1 MNFELTNWLEHEQVK
16 NVNGPDGVE
25 AAWLSR
31 AARFCCLYFLV
42 VPMLEASEY
51 PDVALG
57 GFFFGDLYHVPSHHT
72 AEGDGASGAVLRRLL
87 LSADGVFSDRWSGK
101 AKVEAYHEGA
111 FENYEMTHRV
121 LDFGLT
127 RKVGRHQ
134 VSGGLIPT
142 ITYDVMEAFWGKRY
156 LVRTAPD
163 IQGIAA
169 RDVGLKLMGP
179 LSLGDGFSYRVMYG
193 AKATW
198 QADKNPF
205 DKAMGAIT
213 WRGPTGFLIDA
224 YVDWESRPGP
234 YDRSTAQFLV
244 GKKTERYTLGFEYT
258 NQDRGEDPDLELATV
273 MAVVKLG
280 GAWSAMGQLHR
291 LFKPSVKGNDIAY
304 IPFDPS
310 AKATNLVAGFEYRF
324 NDHFV
329 LSPNIVWTHYSVN
342 ASGVKPDDDLHL
354 RLTFYVNFD

>member
-1 MNFELTNWLEHEQVK
+1 MKH
-16 NVNGPDGVE
+16 VNGPYRALDKRWSVL
-25 AAWLSR
+25 AYLS
-31 AARFCCLYFLV
+31 CLSFLC
-42 VPMLEASEY
+42 ASRLSASHM
-51 PDVALG
+51 PSVDFG

-72 AEGDGASGAVLRRLL
+72 VAGDGASGLVLRRLL
-87 LSADGVFSDRWSGK
+87 VSADAKFSDQWSGK
-101 AKVEAYHEGA
+101 AKLEAYHEGA

-121 LDFGLT
+121 LDLGLT
-127 RKVGRHQ
+127 KKLGAHQ
-134 VSGGLIPT
+134 LSGGLIPT

-169 RDVGLKLMGP
+169 RDVGLKAMGP
-179 LSLGDGFSYRVMYG
+179 LPFADGLSYRIMHG
-193 AKATW
+193 FKETW
-198 QADKNPF
+198 EADKNPF
-205 DKAMGAIT
+205 NKTMGAVA

-224 YVDWESRPGP
+224 YMDYESRPGP
-234 YDRSTAQFLV
+234 YDRSTWQFLA
-244 GKKTERYTLGFEYT
+244 GKKTKQYTLGFEYT

-273 MAVVKLG
+273 MAVVKLS

-304 IPFDPS
+304 IPFDPT
-310 AKATNLVAGFEYRF
+310 AKATNVVAGLEYRF

-342 ASGVKPDDDLHL
+342 ESGVRPDDDVHV
-354 RLTFYVNFD
+354 RLTFYVNFE